1 MEITD
6 LQYHEVTAEV
16 IGCAMKIHRYFGP
29 GFPEVISKRR
39 FIIELQKANITYTSE
54 IEREIFYEERLIG
67 KRRLDL
73 LVANNILVELKAVT
87 EVNNSCYAQI
97 INYLRVFN
105 IEVGLLLNF
114 GSASLQFKRFV
125 NTNNRQNLFNNL
137 RNP

>member
-1 MEITD
+1 MGVAK
-6 LQYHEVTAEV
+6 LKYHKVTGQI
-16 IGCAMKIHRYFGP
+16 IGCAMKVHGYFGP
-29 GFPEVISKRR
+29 GFPETVYKRSL
-39 FIIELQKANITYTSE
+39 IIELQKNSLTYSSG

-73 LVANNILVELKAVT
+73 LIENNILVELKAVT
-87 EVNNSCYAQI
+87 EVNNSCCAQI

-125 NTNNRQNLFNNL
+125 NTKQSVKSF
-137 RNP
+137 